1 MITGKDNKKLK
12 NLSHLIKSREARRS
26 QGLFV
31 VEGIK
36 MFREAPKA
44 MIREIYAS
52 ESFAA
57 EHGDLLDK
65 TGQYEVVAE
74 NKFASLS
81 DTKTPQGIMLVMEMP
96 RYSVRD
102 LLYDR
107 KFRWNSYH
115 IKSPTGQDR
124 TAAEGQILEGG
135 RTQSE
140 EKHQNSGGG
149 RTQSGVELQNSGEG
163 STQIG
168 EENQNSGDACYEEKH
183 SGKAPLI
190 IIAENLQD
198 PGNAGTIIRTA
209 EAAGVTGVIFTR
221 GSVDVFNPKT
231 IRATMGSIFRM
242 PVMYG
247 ENIDEIVRAIKVG
260 AAGIACAASGARA
273 ESTASPADVAQA
285 ESIAADGAQGI
296 KIYATSLEA
305 KTSCYHNE
313 YTKGTAFIIGNESS
327 GISDEAKAA
336 ADELIKIP
344 MMGCS
349 ESLNAAMAAGILMYE
364 AARQRLT

>member
-65 TGQYEVVAE
+65 AGQYEVVAE

-96 RYSVRD
+96 RYSMSD
-102 LLYDR
+102 LLYKNRQGASDER
-107 KFRWNSYH
+107 C
-115 IKSPTGQDR
+115 G
-124 TAAEGQILEGG
+124 EGQILEGG
-135 RTQSE
+135 RTQ
-140 EKHQNSGGG
+140 
-149 RTQSGVELQNSGEG
+149 
-163 STQIG
+163 IG
-168 EENQNSGDACYEEKH
+168 EENQHSGDACYEEKH

-247 ENIDEIVRAIKVG
+247 ENIDEIVRAIKGG

-305 KTSCYHNE
+305 KTSCYHKE
-313 YTKGTAFIIGNESS
+313 YAKGTAFIIGNESS